1 MPEAMTMTRRDKFRP
16 KTAMVLAAGLGKR
29 MRPITSTIP
38 KPLIAVRGKA
48 LIDYSLDALARNGV
62 EKIVV
67 NVHYLADLMRAH
79 LRRRTGPEIVI
90 SDETDTLLESGGGIV
105 KALPLLGPEP
115 FFVINSDTFW
125 IDGYRDNLDLMTDLW
140 DPTRMD
146 AMLLI
151 ADMRQAT
158 GYDGKGDFTMD
169 VEGRLARVGERD
181 MSPFIYAG
189 AAILKPELFAGM
201 AEEKF
206 SLNRIFD
213 QAIEADRL
221 FGARLDGLWLTVGT
235 PGAIAEAEATFLA
248 SASASAA

>member
-1 MPEAMTMTRRDKFRP
+1 MKTRSKFRP

-38 KPLIAVRGKA
+38 KPLVEIRGKA
-48 LIDYSLDALARNGV
+48 LIDYGLDALARNGV
-62 EKIVV
+62 ETVVV
-67 NVHYLADLMRAH
+67 NVHYLADLMLAH
-79 LRRRTGPEIVI
+79 LRRRTDLRIII
-90 SDETDTLLESGGGIV
+90 SDEQEELLESGGGIV
-105 KALPLLGPEP
+105 KALPLLGDAP

-140 DPTRMD
+140 SPERMD
-146 AMLLI
+146 VMLLI

-158 GYDGKGDFTMD
+158 GYEGKGDFTMD
-169 VEGRLARVGERD
+169 GEGRLARVAERD

-189 AAILKPELFAGM
+189 AAILKPEVFAGM
-201 AEEKF
+201 KEEKF

-213 QAIEADRL
+213 RAIEADRL

-235 PGAIAEAEATFLA
+235 PASIAEAEATFLA
-248 SASASAA
+248 SASAA

>member
-1 MPEAMTMTRRDKFRP
+1 MLEARDMKRREKFRP
-16 KTAMVLAAGLGKR
+16 ATAIVLAAGLGKR

-48 LIDYSLDALARNGV
+48 LIDYGLEALARNGV

-67 NVHYLADLMRAH
+67 NVHYLADLMKAH
-79 LRRRTGPEIVI
+79 LRRREGPQIVI
-90 SDETDTLLESGGGIV
+90 SDETETLLESGGGIV
-105 KALPLLGPEP
+105 KALPLLGDQP

-140 DPTRMD
+140 DPARMD

-158 GYDGKGDFTMD
+158 GYDGKGDFNMD
-169 VEGRLARVGERD
+169 GEGRLARVGERD

-213 QAIEADRL
+213 TAIEADRL

-248 SASASAA
+248 SASAAAA